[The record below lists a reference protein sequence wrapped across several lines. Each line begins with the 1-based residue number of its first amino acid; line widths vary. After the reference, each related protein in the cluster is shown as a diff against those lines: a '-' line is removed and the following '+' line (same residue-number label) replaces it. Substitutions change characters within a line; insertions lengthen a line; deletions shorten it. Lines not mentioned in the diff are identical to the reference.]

1 MFYPFQYSVRNGRR
15 NLRRRLTVKKFKY
28 LTTLS
33 LILLATLCEGTDSIT
48 NISLQ
53 RIKNSWASVQNGDEI
68 VVDDGTGAF
77 YGVFKIQCELA
88 KDQYYG
94 NLKVKIYAQK
104 KVNDAWEGVWRL
116 IKTATPPTK
125 PTDASAWTVSTY
137 WNSREAYS
145 GSDSAGDS
153 VWSSTDASGYK
164 GNLKLKIKVAE
175 E

>member
-1 MFYPFQYSVRNGRR
+1 M
-15 NLRRRLTVKKFKY
+15 KKIKY
-28 LTTLS
+28 FAIILS
-33 LILLATLCEGTDSIT
+33 LICFGFLCEGVDSIT

-68 VVDDGTGAF
+68 VIDDDEGAF

-94 NLKVKIYAQK
+94 HLKVKIYAQK
-104 KVNDAWEGVWRL
+104 KASGVWDETWRL
-116 IKTATPPTK
+116 IKTVTVPSK
-125 PTDASAWTVSTY
+125 PTDTSAWTVTTY

-145 GSDSAGDS
+145 SSLDTGDTAWGASDANGYEGD
-153 VWSSTDASGYK
+153 
-164 GNLKLKIKVAE
+164 LKLKIKVVE